1 MNREQI
7 EQLWNDK
14 SNWTAGLIYHCPRDP
29 RAIVPRRWRWGG
41 WTLNFSHP
49 RAAVAGVAAMA
60 LAVGPAL
67 IVMYLFNDRTAFLG
81 AMALSI
87 VALIAWSHF
96 EATRTG

>member
-49 RAAVAGVAAMA
+49 RAAVVGVAAMA

-67 IVMYLFNDRTAFLG
+67 LVMYLFNDRTAFLG

-96 EATRTG
+96 EASRTG